1 MDYYVGK
8 ILDGRYE
15 IQEVLGVGGMA
26 IVYRAY
32 DNIDDRPVAVK
43 ILKEEYLAN
52 EEFRRRFKNESKAI
66 AMLSHPNIVKV
77 YDVSYGD
84 RLQYIVM
91 EYVEGITLKEYIEQR
106 RVIPWK
112 EAVHFLTQI
121 LRALQHA
128 HDRGV
133 VHRDIKPQNIM
144 LLQSG
149 NIKVT
154 DFGIARFSRSETRT
168 MSENAIGSVHY
179 ISPEQARGDF
189 TDEKADIY
197 SVGVVLYEMLTGEL
211 PFQSD
216 STVSVAIMQLQSE
229 PRRPREINDAIPL
242 GLEQITIRA
251 MQKSPA
257 ERYQS
262 AAEMLLDLEEFK
274 RNPLIRFEYSYF
286 VDREPTKYV
295 SPLDR
300 QRQRPPAQPA
310 PVPARVSQRGKQLPA
325 YEAEEEEEERS
336 KVVPI
341 MTGIIFGLVAL
352 FAVIGILVW
361 LGSGSGEGI
370 VVEKFTGMKQID
382 IENNM
387 EKYNDKYEFVFKTEI
402 NNAKDPGVIFKQE
415 PDVGAKRK
423 PKENGKVEVTLFVS
437 ASATTPVPDVVGLPF
452 ADAEA
457 KLRNAGFEPI
467 RFNEYNTEIA
477 EGKVIRSDPAAKRQ
491 LESGKPVRIYVA
503 LKEDP
508 NAVEVPDVKGW
519 SLEDAKS
526 MLEQVGLVLDESNVQ
541 KVNSLQAEGKVVYQ
555 SVDPTKSVSLG
566 TKISVHV
573 SNGIPP
579 EQSVSVNIQL
589 PNRDGAEG
597 SLKVYVNNEKID
609 EKAVLLT
616 GVSSYPVSVKGQGA
630 DQKVQITLDEK
641 TVYTAT
647 VDFTKDPP
655 VISNEQ
661 VITEKFPVP
670 NVLGKEEDEALEIL
684 SEAGFDN
691 VTVVPGDP
699 GFFSDYRGTSGVV
712 YDQKPS
718 GSQTPETQITLYV
731 SR

>member
-15 IQEVLGVGGMA
+15 IQEVLGIGGMA
-26 IVYRAY
+26 VVYRAY

-144 LLQSG
+144 LLHSG

-189 TDEKADIY
+189 TDEKTDIY

-229 PRRPREINDAIPL
+229 ARRPREINDAIPL

-251 MQKSPA
+251 MQKNPSD
-257 ERYQS
+257 RYQS

-295 SPLDR
+295 SPMDR
-300 QRQRPPAQPA
+300 QRVVRPAA
-310 PVPARVSQRGKQLPA
+310 PVPALP
-325 YEAEEEEEERS
+325 AEEEEEERS
-336 KVVPI
+336 RVVP
-341 MTGIIFGLVAL
+341 MMLGIIAGVIVLVGVIALIVSVLAKNGRDVLEIKSFFGHQRV
-352 FAVIGILVW
+352 
-361 LGSGSGEGI
+361 
-370 VVEKFTGMKQID
+370 D
-382 IENNM
+382 IEQN
-387 EKYNDKYEFVFKTEI
+387 EEYLTDYEFEFISEINDSYKVGSVFKQ
-402 NNAKDPGVIFKQE
+402 DPEQGKKV
-415 PDVGAKRK
+415 KRN
-423 PKENGKVEVTLFVS
+423 EEGKVKVTLYV
-437 ASATTPVPDVVGLPF
+437 ADAMRVVPDVRYK
-452 ADAEA
+452 DAEDA
-457 KLRNAGFEPI
+457 IQEIENKGFKTKREDELRLDMEK
-467 RFNEYNTEIA
+467 
-477 EGKVIRSDPAAKRQ
+477 GKVIRTDPPHNTK
-491 LESGKPVRIYVA
+491 LEANSVVTVYVA
-503 LKEDP
+503 VHEFIPLMET
-508 NAVEVPDVKGW
+508 VPDITGW
-519 SLEDAKS
+519 TVAQAKDA
-526 MLEQVGLVLDESNVQ
+526 LTPLGFQLDESNIIEETS
-541 KVNSLQAEGKVVYQ
+541 KKPKGTITYQ
-555 SVDPTKSVSLG
+555 SIKADTKAYIGTSIQVRVSSG
-566 TKISVHV
+566 VAPSQKASITVPV
-573 SNGIPP
+573 TNNG
-579 EQSVSVNIQL
+579 
-589 PNRDGAEG
+589 GAECTLRIYLDGVKQDEVVVRQDSGTYPFSIEG
-597 SLKVYVNNEKID
+597 SGASQKLQVTQDND
-609 EKAVLLT
+609 LT
-616 GVSSYPVSVKGQGA
+616 IYEAS
-630 DQKVQITLDEK
+630 I
-641 TVYTAT
+641 
-647 VDFTKDPP
+647 DFTKNPP
-655 VISNEQ
+655 HVTPKPPPEPEQPTISMPNVTGDSYESA
-661 VITEKFPVP
+661 VITLV
-670 NVLGKEEDEALEIL
+670 D
-684 SEAGFDN
+684 AGFSAENISKREQSAIFGFLGEPGTVSLQSPLPGVPCKPDRTIEL
-691 VTVVPGDP
+691 TVV
-699 GFFSDYRGTSGVV
+699 V
-712 YDQKPS
+712 
-718 GSQTPETQITLYV
+718 
-731 SR
+731 

>member
-15 IQEVLGVGGMA
+15 IQEVLGIGGMA
-26 IVYRAY
+26 VVYRAY

-144 LLQSG
+144 LLHSG

-168 MSENAIGSVHY
+168 MGENAIGSVHY

-189 TDEKADIY
+189 TDEKTDIY

-251 MQKSPA
+251 MQKNPA
-257 ERYQS
+257 DRYQS

-295 SPLDR
+295 SPMDR
-300 QRQRPPAQPA
+300 MRAVHPVA
-310 PVPARVSQRGKQLPA
+310 PVPAPA
-325 YEAEEEEEERS
+325 PAPVAVAEEEEEERS
-336 KVVPI
+336 RVVPL
-341 MTGIIFGLVAL
+341 MTGIIA
-352 FAVIGILVW
+352 
-361 LGSGSGEGI
+361 GI
-370 VVEKFTGMKQID
+370 VVLFGLIALFWWITNKNATPSVVVENFFGKQRVEV
-382 IENNM
+382 ENNAD
-387 EKYNDKYEFVFKTEI
+387 YRDKYDFAFVSENNDNYAVGSVFKQ
-402 NNAKDPGVIFKQE
+402 DPE
-415 PDVGAKRK
+415 NGARRK
-423 PKENGKVEVTLFVS
+423 PGDDGKVKVTLTIADAPKV
-437 ASATTPVPDVVGLPF
+437 VPDVRSK
-452 ADAEA
+452 DAEEA
-457 KLRNAGFEPI
+457 IRILKDAGFTPERKPEI
-467 RFNEYNTEIA
+467 RPEMEAN
-477 EGKVIRSDPAAKRQ
+477 KVIRTDPPQGTRLPAK
-491 LESGKPVRIYVA
+491 GIVTVYVSI
-503 LKEDP
+503 KEDITMKR
-508 NAVEVPDVKGW
+508 EVPDIYGW
-519 SLEDAKS
+519 TVADAKEALEDIGFLIDEADIEEEASSKPKGAIISQNPKAKT
-526 MLEQVGLVLDESNVQ
+526 M
-541 KVNSLQAEGKVVYQ
+541 AYI
-555 SVDPTKSVSLG
+555 G
-566 TKISVHV
+566 TSIHVKIS
-573 SNGIPP
+573 SGLPP
-579 EQSVSVNIQL
+579 TQKVSVNVKVRDNGGADCVLRFYLDSVKFKEVTVRQDTGGYGIEAEG
-589 PNRDGAEG
+589 DGAGQKLLVTQDNETIYEATIDFTVTPP
-597 SLKVYVNNEKID
+597 KVD
-609 EKAVLLT
+609 EKALPPPQTTTRQISMPSVTGETYEAAVAILVDAGFNADNISRKGQDVLLGIFVT
-616 GVSSYPVSVKGQGA
+616 SGTVASQYPLPGFRYDPDVS
-630 DQKVQITLDEK
+630 ITL
-641 TVYTAT
+641 TVY
-647 VDFTKDPP
+647 
-655 VISNEQ
+655 N
-661 VITEKFPVP
+661 
-670 NVLGKEEDEALEIL
+670 
-684 SEAGFDN
+684 
-691 VTVVPGDP
+691 
-699 GFFSDYRGTSGVV
+699 
-712 YDQKPS
+712 
-718 GSQTPETQITLYV
+718 
-731 SR
+731 